1 MAIWRKTEQRA
12 LPLATDPNQL
22 SARPY
27 YPNYSGELVTET
39 TAFGTSA
46 VIAAV
51 SILAD
56 SIASMPLEMFR
67 QRERRL
73 EKARTPQVLVT
84 PNKHQGMFEFVHEA
98 IATLAVHGTLFV
110 YAPMDESGFPL
121 ELRNIHPHKVRV
133 YDDLGV
139 KKYEIDKRVFGDNE
153 IVQINWMVMP
163 NRHMS
168 YSPLDM
174 LRNTVGT
181 LIAIDRFM
189 SSFYGDGATP
199 SSVLETDQQITTEQ
213 AKVLRDSWEEAHW
226 KRRRPAV
233 LTGGLKWKPITASAS
248 DMDTANYREA
258 VIRDVARAYR
268 IPLHMMLVSG
278 GEGSHQTYQNIESAG
293 INFVRHTLL
302 PWMRR
307 LEDGLGK
314 MFPYPIVLRFNAD
327 SLQRADRSTRAKAQ
341 QIQILSGVL
350 SPNEVR
356 EEEGLEPY
364 EGGNNFVAPSA
375 LATIGTDPIPPEP
388 STIQNEEQQ

>member
-1 MAIWRKTEQRA
+1 MAIWRKSEQRA
-12 LPLATDPNQL
+12 LPLAIDPNQI

-27 YPNYSGELVTET
+27 YPNYAGELVTEA

-46 VIAAV
+46 IVAAC

-56 SIASMPLEMFR
+56 SIASMPLEMYR
-67 QRERRL
+67 QRDNRL
-73 EKARTPQVLVT
+73 ERAKTPLVLRQ
-84 PNKHQGMFEFVHEA
+84 PNKHQGIFEFVHEA
-98 IATLAVHGTLFV
+98 IATLAIHGSVFI
-110 YAPMDESGFPL
+110 YAPMDDNGFPL
-121 ELRNIHPHKVRV
+121 ELRNIHPHKVKIIV
-133 YDDLGV
+133 DDLGRRQ
-139 KKYEIDKRVFGDNE
+139 YDIDKRIFGDNE

-163 NRHMS
+163 NKHIS
-168 YSPLDM
+168 YSPIDM

-181 LIAIDRFM
+181 LMAIDRFM

-213 AKVLRDSWEEAHW
+213 AKILRDSWEEAHW

-258 VIRDVARAYR
+258 VIRDVARFYR

-293 INFVRHTLL
+293 LNFVRHTLL

-314 MFPYPIVLRFNAD
+314 MFPFPIVLRFNAD
-327 SLQRADRSTRAKAQ
+327 SLQRADRMTRAKAQ
-341 QIQILSGVL
+341 QIQIMSGVL

-364 EGGNNFVAPSA
+364 EGGDSFYSPSQ
-375 LATIGTDPIPPEP
+375 TPSIGTDAIPPEP
-388 STIQNEEQQ
+388 AQQEEQV

>member
-1 MAIWRKTEQRA
+1 MAIWRKNEQRA
-12 LPLATDPNQL
+12 LPLAIDPNQI

-27 YPNYSGELVTET
+27 YPNYAGELVTES

-46 VIAAV
+46 IVAAC

-56 SIASMPLEMFR
+56 SIASMPLEMYR
-67 QRERRL
+67 RRDTRL
-73 EKARTPQVLVT
+73 ERATTPQVLRQ
-84 PNKHQGMFEFVHEA
+84 PNKHQGIFEFVHEA
-98 IATLAVHGTLFV
+98 IATLAIHGSLFV
-110 YAPMDESGFPL
+110 YAPMDDNGFPL
-121 ELRNIHPHKVRV
+121 ELRNIHPTKVKILV
-133 YDDLGV
+133 DDLGRRT
-139 KKYEIDKRVFGDNE
+139 YDIDKRIFNDNE

-163 NRHMS
+163 NKHIS
-168 YSPLDM
+168 YSPIDM

-181 LIAIDRFM
+181 LMAIDRFM

-213 AKVLRDSWEEAHW
+213 AKILRDSWEEAHW

-258 VIRDVARAYR
+258 IIRDVARFYR

-293 INFVRHTLL
+293 LNFVRHTLL

-314 MFPYPIVLRFNAD
+314 MFPFPIVLRFNAD
-327 SLQRADRSTRAKAQ
+327 SLQRADRMTRAKAQ
-341 QIQILSGVL
+341 QIQIMSGVL

-364 EGGNNFVAPSA
+364 EGGDSFYAPSQSPN
-375 LATIGTDPIPPEP
+375 IGTDALPPER
-388 STIQNEEQQ
+388 

>member
-1 MAIWRKTEQRA
+1 MGIWRKTEQRA
-12 LPLATDPNQL
+12 LPLSIDPNQI

-27 YPNYSGELVTET
+27 YPNYSGELVTEA

-56 SIASMPLEMFR
+56 SIAAMPLKMYR
-67 QRERRL
+67 QRESRL
-73 EKARTPQVLVT
+73 EPARTPQVLIQ

-98 IATLAVHGTLFV
+98 IATMAIHGTVFI
-110 YAPMDESGFPL
+110 YSPIDDNGFPL
-121 ELRNIHPHKVRV
+121 ELRNIHPNKVRV
-133 YDDLGV
+133 IVDDLGQ
-139 KKYEIDKRVFGDNE
+139 KSYDINKQIFGDDE

-163 NRHMS
+163 NRHIG
-168 YSPLDM
+168 YSPLEM

-181 LIAIDRFM
+181 LIAIDRFL
-189 SSFYGDGATP
+189 SAFYGDGATP
-199 SSVLETDQQITTEQ
+199 SSVLETDQQITSEQ
-213 AKVLRDSWEEAHW
+213 ANILRNSWEDAHW

-248 DMDTANYREA
+248 DMDTSNFREA
-258 VIRDVARAYR
+258 VIRDIARAYR

-314 MFPYPIVLRFNAD
+314 MFPYPIVLRFDAD
-327 SLQRADRSTRAKAQ
+327 SLQRADRMTRVKSQ

-356 EEEGLEPY
+356 AEEGLEPY
-364 EGGNNFVAPSA
+364 EGGDSFYAPSQ
-375 LATIGTDPIPPEP
+375 TPNIGTDPLPPERV
-388 STIQNEEQQ
+388 